1 MTLLQ
6 MYPISHYNLT
16 PSYHLPHSHILTP
29 HTLPPYSFGSGQIS
43 VSKYVGHICTLL
55 GDANSQVSGGRAR
68 RVWSRGRGEW
78 LVVAWSLQCVIWGCG
93 QVRTSAVD
101 TMVEIYR
108 HVGVKVRIDLS
119 KRNLPP
125 QKLAMLSTKFDE
137 IDGTH
142 GNVSNDQEVCQLI
155 FQSLLSTCT
164 LPPPPPQ
171 SYPTSISFSPPL
183 SPPHPYLL
191 LPTPISSPPL
201 SPPPHPYLLL
211 PTPISRMMPVLALRL
226 QTFHLPRP
234 RPKTRCSLLVA
245 AGPKEPTPCHAPP
258 VSIE

>member
-1 MTLLQ
+1 MLHLCYVDAIGSSPGVSLCTQELESEGTSVSMSDQNTELVSTC
-6 MYPISHYNLT
+6 PSFKCIPSLATTSHHHT
-16 PSYHLPHSHILTP
+16 TFPHSHILTP
-29 HTLPPYSFGSGQIS
+29 HTFPPYSFGSGQIS

-68 RVWSRGRGEW
+68 RVWSQGRGEW

-164 LPPPPPQ
+164 LPPPPPPPQ
-171 SYPTSISFSPPL
+171 SYPTSLSLISSPSL
-183 SPPHPYLL
+183 SPLPHPYLL
-191 LPTPISSPPL
+191 LPTPISSP
-201 SPPPHPYLLL
+201 
-211 PTPISRMMPVLALRL
+211 
-226 QTFHLPRP
+226 
-234 RPKTRCSLLVA
+234 
-245 AGPKEPTPCHAPP
+245 G
-258 VSIE
+258 